1 LQIPQAM
8 YLMKEV
14 LPAIAQIL
22 IVDDHE
28 MIREGIRTLLSSRPH
43 WRICGEAVDGLD
55 ALEKAKTLRPD
66 IVLMDISMPRM
77 DGLTALRILKR
88 NAPGAR
94 VIIVT
99 QNDAA
104 EHRKEG
110 VRADG
115 YVLKARLHRDL
126 LPTLERVLQ
135 NEAADAADVPDPA
148 TGPASLGGSH
158 EDE

>member
-1 LQIPQAM
+1 
-8 YLMKEV
+8 V
-14 LPAIAQIL
+14 VRSIAQIL

-43 WRICGEAVDGLD
+43 LRICGEAIDGLD

-77 DGLTALRILKR
+77 DGLTAMRILKR
-88 NAPGAR
+88 KAPGAR

-99 QNDAA
+99 QHDAA
-104 EHRKEG
+104 EHPREG
-110 VRADG
+110 GRADG
-115 YVLKARLHRDL
+115 YVLKAHLHRDL
-126 LPTLERVLQ
+126 LPALDRVLQ
-135 NEAADAADVPDPA
+135 NDPPAADPADVPDPA

-158 EDE
+158 DDE